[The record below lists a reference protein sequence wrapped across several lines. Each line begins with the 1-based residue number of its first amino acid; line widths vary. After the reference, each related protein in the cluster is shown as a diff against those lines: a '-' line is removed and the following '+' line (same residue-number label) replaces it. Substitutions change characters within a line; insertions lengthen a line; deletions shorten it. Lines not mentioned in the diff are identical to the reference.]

1 MGGSILVLGAA
12 GSLGRAAAE
21 AFRDAGWEVAS
32 LVRGASAEGA
42 ASGTRI
48 IEVDAR
54 DSDSVAEAARGV
66 DVVLHALNPPYA
78 EWPTLV
84 PAFGETAIAAARAAH
99 ATLVLPGSLYN
110 YGPDMPAVVNEATP
124 MHPTSRKGAL
134 RVALEARV
142 QDAGIRTIVLRA
154 GDFYGG
160 NGGVWLDRV
169 ITRYVEH
176 GRLTYPGPLN
186 VVHEWAYLPDF
197 AAALVLLVEAREA
210 LDNFATFGFAGHA
223 ATGAELTR
231 AIMRALNR
239 NLRIETMPWWILRTL
254 APLLPTFRELVEI
267 SYLWSVPHRVDGQ
280 KLASVIGAVP
290 HTPFETA
297 VTAALDELG
306 LVPRRRGTNA
316 PA

>member
-12 GSLGRAAAE
+12 GHLGRAAAE

-32 LVRGASAEGA
+32 LVRGASAAGA
-42 ASGTRI
+42 APGTRI

-54 DSDSVAEAARGV
+54 DSASVAEAARGV
-66 DVVLHALNPPYA
+66 DVVLHALSPPYA
-78 EWPTLV
+78 EWPALV
-84 PAFGETAIAAARAAH
+84 PAFGETAIAAARAAN

-110 YGPDMPAVVNEATP
+110 YGPDMPSVVSEATP

-134 RVALEARV
+134 RVALEARA

-186 VVHEWAYLPDF
+186 VVHEWAYLPDL
-197 AAALVLLVEAREA
+197 AAALVPLVEARGQFGSFE
-210 LDNFATFGFAGHA
+210 TFGFSGHA
-223 ATGAELTR
+223 VTGAEFTR
-231 AIMRALNR
+231 GIMRTLKR
-239 NLRIETMPWWILRTL
+239 NLRIETMPWWLLRTL
-254 APLLPTFRELVEI
+254 APLVPTFRELVEI
-267 SYLWSVPHRVDGQ
+267 SYLWSVPHRIDGE
-280 KLASVIGAVP
+280 KLASIIGAVP

-297 VTAALDELG
+297 VAAALEELG
-306 LVPRRRGTNA
+306 LFPRR
-316 PA
+316 